1 MKRPGEYVAKEW
13 SEQKVPEIAVI
24 GLYDTYQKC
33 IRLEALTLTSWE
45 KNGLEFFSKK
55 ISRILSIFSAKNRGF
70 WGVKPGPL
78 ESPIIHLMAHQKI
91 LGGYYLKKLN
101 IQ

>member
-1 MKRPGEYVAKEW
+1 MPI
-13 SEQKVPEIAVI
+13 IAVI

-33 IRLEALTLTSWE
+33 MRLEALTLTSLE

-55 ISRILSIFSAKNRGF
+55 ISKILSIFSPKNRGF
-70 WGVKPGPL
+70 LGVKPGPL